1 MLDGGTYLRAVKQ
14 PNDVGNIFLLGSFRK
29 YIFYWIT
36 TPSFWSYKGIDC
48 CPLCHKLFVNVKSF
62 MCTI

>member
-29 YIFYWIT
+29 YIYFIGSLLLHFGVIKELIVVHYAT
-36 TPSFWSYKGIDC
+36 NY
-48 CPLCHKLFVNVKSF
+48 L
-62 MCTI
+62 